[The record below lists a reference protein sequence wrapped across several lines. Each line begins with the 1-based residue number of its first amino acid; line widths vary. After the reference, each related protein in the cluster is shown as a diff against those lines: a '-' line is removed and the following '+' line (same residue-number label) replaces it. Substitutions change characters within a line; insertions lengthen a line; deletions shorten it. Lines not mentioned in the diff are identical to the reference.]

1 MAGDLTAAI
10 DQAMEICWDEGFG
23 YNLGGMA
30 QSHAAG
36 VDCSGLI
43 GRVLHDNGF
52 NYPSYHVGTINMGP
66 YLIAAG
72 FTEYNYTS
80 SFQMQSGDLVVMN
93 HLDMTGGH
101 TFFYVEDVFGYTNS
115 SGRTASTGIVHRAK
129 VEASSSRT
137 SGYSYANGDPGTIP
151 GDVNNPSGPGDKPR
165 NGVGAY
171 WEVWCHAYS
180 VLINGYDWTDPGD
193 TVRVYRYPG
202 GYTGGSLYK
211 YGAFFLY
218 NLLFRNRKHVRGL
231 KGLV

>member
-1 MAGDLTAAI
+1 MAGDLNAAI
-10 DQAMEICWDEGFG
+10 DQAMAICWDEGYG

-36 VDCSGLI
+36 VDCSGLV

-66 YLIAAG
+66 ALIAAG

-80 SFQMQSGDLVVMN
+80 SFQMQSGDIVVMN
-93 HLDMTGGH
+93 HLDMSGGH
-101 TFFYVEDVFGYTNS
+101 TFFYVEDITAYTDPGADSANI
-115 SGRTASTGIVHRAK
+115 GMVHRAK
-129 VEASSSRT
+129 VEASSTRGHT
-137 SGYSYANGDPGTIP
+137 AAGDHRKNG
-151 GDVNNPSGPGDKPR
+151 N
-165 NGVGAY
+165 GAY

-211 YGAFFLY
+211 YGAMFLY
-218 NLLFRNRKHVRGL
+218 HLLFRNRKHVRGL
-231 KGLV
+231 KGLI

>member
-1 MAGDLTAAI
+1 MAGDLNSAI
-10 DQAMEICWDEGFG
+10 DQAMAICWDEGFG

-72 FTEYNYTS
+72 FTEYNYNS
-80 SFQMQSGDLVVMN
+80 SFQMESGDIVVMN

-101 TFFYVEDVFGYTNS
+101 TFFYVEDIRAYTDPSADSANI
-115 SGRTASTGIVHRAK
+115 GTVHRAK
-129 VEASSSRT
+129 VEASSTRGHT
-137 SGYSYANGDPGTIP
+137 AAGDHRKNG
-151 GDVNNPSGPGDKPR
+151 N
-165 NGVGAY
+165 GAY

-218 NLLFRNRKHVRGL
+218 NLLFRNRKHVRRL
-231 KGLV
+231 KGLI

>member
-1 MAGDLTAAI
+1 MAGDLNAAI
-10 DQAMEICWDEGFG
+10 DQAMAICWDEGYG

-30 QSHAAG
+30 QSHASG
-36 VDCSGLI
+36 VDCSGLV

-80 SFQMQSGDLVVMN
+80 SFQMQSGDIVVMN

-101 TFFYVEDVFGYTNS
+101 TFFYVEDIRAYTDPSADSANI
-115 SGRTASTGIVHRAK
+115 GIVHRAK
-129 VEASSSRT
+129 VEASSTRGHT
-137 SGYSYANGDPGTIP
+137 AQGDHRKNG
-151 GDVNNPSGPGDKPR
+151 N
-165 NGVGAY
+165 GAY

>member
-1 MAGDLTAAI
+1 MAGDLNAAI
-10 DQAMEICWDEGFG
+10 DQAMAICWDEGYG

-66 YLIAAG
+66 ALIAAG

-80 SFQMQSGDLVVMN
+80 SFQMQSGDIVVMN
-93 HLDMTGGH
+93 HLDMSGGH
-101 TFFYVEDVFGYTNS
+101 TFFYVEDITAYTDPSADSANI
-115 SGRTASTGIVHRAK
+115 GIVHHAK
-129 VEASSSRT
+129 VEASSTRGHT
-137 SGYSYANGDPGTIP
+137 AAGDHRKNG
-151 GDVNNPSGPGDKPR
+151 N
-165 NGVGAY
+165 GAY

-202 GYTGGSLYK
+202 GYTGSSLYK

>member
-1 MAGDLTAAI
+1 MAGDLNAAI
-10 DQAMEICWDEGFG
+10 DQAMAICWDEGYG

-66 YLIAAG
+66 ALIAAG
-72 FTEYNYTS
+72 FTEYNYS
-80 SFQMQSGDLVVMN
+80 SNFAMQSGDIVVMN
-93 HLDMTGGH
+93 HLDMSGGH
-101 TFFYVEDVFGYTNS
+101 TFFYVEDIRAYTDPSADSANI
-115 SGRTASTGIVHRAK
+115 GIVHRAK
-129 VEASSSRT
+129 VEASSTRGHT
-137 SGYSYANGDPGTIP
+137 AAGDHRKNG
-151 GDVNNPSGPGDKPR
+151 N
-165 NGVGAY
+165 GAY

-231 KGLV
+231 KGLI

>member
-1 MAGDLTAAI
+1 MPGDLNAAI
-10 DQAMEICWDEGFG
+10 DQAMAICWDEGYG

-66 YLIAAG
+66 ALIAAG
-72 FTEYNYTS
+72 FTEYNYS
-80 SFQMQSGDLVVMN
+80 SNFAMQSGDIVVMN
-93 HLDMTGGH
+93 HLDMSGGH
-101 TFFYVEDVFGYTNS
+101 TFFYVEDIRAYTDPSADSANI
-115 SGRTASTGIVHRAK
+115 GIVHRAK
-129 VEASSSRT
+129 VEASSTRGHT
-137 SGYSYANGDPGTIP
+137 AAGDHRKNG
-151 GDVNNPSGPGDKPR
+151 N
-165 NGVGAY
+165 GAY

-211 YGAFFLY
+211 YGALFLY
-218 NLLFRNRKHVRGL
+218 HLLFRNRKHVRGL
-231 KGLV
+231 KGLI

>member
-1 MAGDLTAAI
+1 MAGDLNAAI
-10 DQAMEICWDEGFG
+10 DQAMAICWNEGYG

-30 QSHAAG
+30 HSYAQG
-36 VDCSGLI
+36 VDCSGLV
-43 GRVLHDNGF
+43 GRVLSDNGF

-66 YLIAAG
+66 ALISAG
-72 FTEYNYTS
+72 FTEYQYTS
-80 SFQMQSGDLVVMN
+80 GFTMQSGDIVVMN

-101 TFFYVEDVFGYTNS
+101 TFFYVEDIIAYTDPGADS
-115 SGRTASTGIVHRAK
+115 AATGVVHRAK
-129 VEASSSRT
+129 VEASSTRGHT
-137 SGYSYANGDPGTIP
+137 AQGDHKKNGT
-151 GDVNNPSGPGDKPR
+151 
-165 NGVGAY
+165 GAY

-193 TVRVYRYPG
+193 SVKVYRYPG

>member
-1 MAGDLTAAI
+1 MAGDLNAAI
-10 DQAMEICWDEGFG
+10 DQAMAICWDEGYG

-36 VDCSGLI
+36 VDCSGLV

-66 YLIAAG
+66 TLIAAG

-80 SFQMQSGDLVVMN
+80 SFQMQSGDIVVMN
-93 HLDMTGGH
+93 HLDMSGGH
-101 TFFYVEDVFGYTNS
+101 TFFYVEDIRAYTDPSADSANI
-115 SGRTASTGIVHRAK
+115 GIVHHAK
-129 VEASSSRT
+129 VEASSTRGHT
-137 SGYSYANGDPGTIP
+137 AAGDHRKNG
-151 GDVNNPSGPGDKPR
+151 N
-165 NGVGAY
+165 GAY

-211 YGAFFLY
+211 YGAMFLY
-218 NLLFRNRKHVRGL
+218 HLLFRNRKHVRGL
-231 KGLV
+231 KGLI

>member
-1 MAGDLTAAI
+1 MAGDLNAAI
-10 DQAMEICWDEGFG
+10 DQAMAICWDEGYG

-36 VDCSGLI
+36 VDCSGLV

-66 YLIAAG
+66 ALIAAG

-80 SFQMQSGDLVVMN
+80 SFQMQSGDIVVMN

-101 TFFYVEDVFGYTNS
+101 TFFYVEDIRAYTDPSADSANI
-115 SGRTASTGIVHRAK
+115 GTVHRAK
-129 VEASSSRT
+129 VEASSTRGHT
-137 SGYSYANGDPGTIP
+137 AQGDHRKNG
-151 GDVNNPSGPGDKPR
+151 N
-165 NGVGAY
+165 GAY

-231 KGLV
+231 KGLI